1 MHNFIWEPGKS
12 VISHCDLCGTTPL
25 KECGCGIYAHRT
37 LDVHIKTAY
46 STVSEPIVELAIW
59 GIIHQFTEGYRAQ
72 YAKIVKIFLPR
83 RGEAVPLAARAEAL
97 ELTYMVPVEIIDLP
111 ESARGESIAYTPR
124 EKPLKIEDFELF
136 VYSDDESIASFC
148 RRELKKRYAQ
158 KIASAKRRLEYGRN
172 IQATAEQD
180 LAKYETKRKELK

>member
-1 MHNFIWEPGKS
+1 M
-12 VISHCDLCGTTPL
+12 CGNAPRVV
-25 KECGCGIYAHRT
+25 CGCGIYAHRT
-37 LDVHIKTAY
+37 LDNHLTTGY
-46 STVSEPIVELAIW
+46 PQLGDPIVELAIW

-83 RGEAVPLAARAEAL
+83 RGEEVPLAARAEAL

-111 ESARGESIAYTPR
+111 KSGNNGAIGYTPR

-148 RRELKKRYAQ
+148 RRELKKRYSQ

-180 LAKYETKRKELK
+180 LAKYEAKRKELK